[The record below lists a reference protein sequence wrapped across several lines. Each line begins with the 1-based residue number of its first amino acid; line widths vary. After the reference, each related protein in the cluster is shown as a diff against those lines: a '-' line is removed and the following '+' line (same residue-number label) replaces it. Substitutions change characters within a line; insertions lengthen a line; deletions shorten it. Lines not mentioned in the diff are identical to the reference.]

1 MPEHCDKGQPYV
13 LTDEK
18 NELKDAF
25 QEIVNGVVEA
35 VEKNNKACST
45 GKAF

>member
-1 MPEHCDKGQPYV
+1 MPEHCDRGQPYV

-25 QEIVNGVVEA
+25 EGVVQQLVET
-35 VEKNNKACST
+35 VEKSNACST
-45 GKAF
+45 GAAS